1 MQTVEYSGR
10 SSRSQAE
17 DSLISTQLDAIDLRM
32 LRELQKN
39 ADQSMQELAEHIGLS
54 HTPCW
59 RRYVRLKRL
68 GVIQRKVAM
77 IDADKIGK
85 GLNVLCTVVLDRH
98 DEESLAAFEKATVD
112 CREIMECYAMSGAR
126 DYLLRI
132 AVASVAEYE
141 KFMKQTLLHL
151 PGVDSVSTNFALKT
165 VKLSAALPI

>member
-1 MQTVEYSGR
+1 
-10 SSRSQAE
+10 
-17 DSLISTQLDAIDLRM
+17 M
-32 LRELQKN
+32 LRELQRN
-39 ADQSMQELAEHIGLS
+39 ADQSMHELAEHIGLS

-68 GVIQRKVAM
+68 GVIQKKVVV

-85 GLNVLCTVVLDRH
+85 GLNALCTVVLDRH
-98 DEESLAAFEKATVD
+98 DEKSLAAFEKAAVE
-112 CREIMECYAMSGAR
+112 CPEIMECYAMSGAR